1 MQDGALAS
9 SARTRTGIAALTLGA
24 LGVVFGDIGT
34 SPLYAFQSV
43 FFVDG
48 GVVHPTAAHV
58 YGAVSLVFWTITLI
72 VSVKYVTF
80 VMRADN
86 DGEGGIMAL
95 VALVQRTLGPTHHA
109 TAKLVAV
116 GGVGAALFYGDSA
129 ITPALSVLSANEGLK
144 VVDPG
149 LDPVV
154 VPLTVGVLTALFVV
168 ERWGTERISRL
179 FGPVMLVWF
188 AAIAL
193 AGLREVAQRPAIL
206 KGLSPTYA
214 TSFLAHQPFIAL
226 VAIGAVVLCVTG
238 AEALYADMGHFGRVP
253 IRLAW
258 FALVFPALS
267 LNYLGQGGLILAHP
281 YAKSNPFYLL
291 LPSWSRAPMVVL
303 AGAATVIASQAVISG
318 AYSLTSQAIRL
329 GFLPRVTIRHT
340 SSKEAGQIYIPLVN
354 WALFAA
360 VVTITLAFRTSTRLS
375 GAYGVAVTG
384 TFITTT
390 ILFLVV
396 ARAQW
401 HWTRWKLAVFGLVFL
416 GIETTFFLANLP
428 KVPHGGW
435 VTLLIAAIMFTLM
448 STWQRGSRIVAEKRA
463 RNEGSLQGLL
473 NELHRNESRVV
484 RVPGTAIYPDGSG
497 DTVPLALR
505 ASVDRLGVLEESVV
519 IVSAESVK
527 SPHVDPNE
535 QVCIDDGSSRTDG
548 IALVT
553 ARFGFQDPQDVP
565 AALQRAIDDGLEGDV
580 DLDHASYLLSR
591 TRIAVTDDP
600 EMPPW
605 RKRLFVLMART
616 EVDPADDMSLPGER
630 TIVIASEVTL

>member
-149 LDPVV
+149 LDLVV

-281 YAKSNPFYLL
+281 HAKSNPFYLL

-519 IVSAESVK
+519 IVSAESVN

-535 QVCIDDGSSRTDG
+535 QVCIDDGSSRTEG

-565 AALQRAIDDGLEGDV
+565 AALQRAIDDGLEARGPR
-580 DLDHASYLLSR
+580 SR
-591 TRIAVTDDP
+591 V
-600 EMPPW
+600 
-605 RKRLFVLMART
+605 V
-616 EVDPADDMSLPGER
+616 PALAHQDRRD
-630 TIVIASEVTL
+630 